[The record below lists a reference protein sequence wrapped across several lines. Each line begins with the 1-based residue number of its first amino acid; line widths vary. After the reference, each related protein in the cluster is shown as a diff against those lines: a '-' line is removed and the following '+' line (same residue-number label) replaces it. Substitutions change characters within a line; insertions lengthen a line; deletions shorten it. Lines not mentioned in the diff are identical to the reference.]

1 MVNIFS
7 LIFLIAIAFLIV
19 KIISRKQ
26 RELLEKELQQKEQL
40 LQEMQSIL
48 KTETPLSSEPAP
60 TDKNESTNNYHTKVA
75 EYFKT
80 NGYNITETS
89 KAEGID
95 LIGIKEKELLLIRC
109 EEKLKEIKKIDI
121 KLFIAECSVYV
132 DNNPMFR
139 GRSCIR
145 YYITNRPI
153 TDEARH
159 YLRENPSS
167 IRILE
172 DI

>member
-1 MVNIFS
+1 MVNILS

-19 KIISRKQ
+19 KIISHKQ

-40 LQEMQSIL
+40 LLEIQSLL
-48 KTETPLSSEPAP
+48 KTEAPSSLNTPAS
-60 TDKNESTNNYHTKVA
+60 DKNESPINYHTKVA

-80 NGYNITETS
+80 NGYNITEAS

-95 LIGIKEKELLLIRC
+95 LIGIKEKELLLVRC

-139 GRSCIR
+139 GRSCMR
-145 YYITNRPI
+145 YYVTNRPI
-153 TDEARH
+153 VDEARH
-159 YLRENPSS
+159 YLRENPLS